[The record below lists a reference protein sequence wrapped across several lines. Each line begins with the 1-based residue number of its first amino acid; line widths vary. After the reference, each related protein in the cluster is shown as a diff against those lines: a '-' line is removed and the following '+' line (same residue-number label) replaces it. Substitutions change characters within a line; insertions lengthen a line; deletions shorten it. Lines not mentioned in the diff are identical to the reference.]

1 MAGYEDTRDPYE
13 RIAADL
19 RSKIMSG
26 VYLPDADLPTT
37 AEFREEYKAAPATV
51 QKALDMLKTEGWIVG
66 GRGARRKVRP
76 TQIRII
82 TAGAYF
88 DPKVTGYSYD
98 ILEVG
103 ERTPGGDVGEALGG
117 TAAVLR
123 HRIMRDSTGPLEV
136 DWSYYPSEFASN
148 TRLAQPGRINGGA
161 GSVLQELGLPE
172 RRFEDVVT
180 ARGATDYEAR
190 HLLMPPGVPVLR
202 ILRKAYSENDRL
214 VGVTVLV
221 KAAHLL
227 AQRYIQ
233 DS

>member
-1 MAGYEDTRDPYE
+1 MTGYEDTRDPYE

-26 VYLPDADLPTT
+26 VYLPDADLPST
-37 AEFREEYKAAPATV
+37 AEFREAYKAAPATV
-51 QKALDMLKTEGWIVG
+51 QKALDVLKAEGWIIG

-76 TQIRII
+76 TQIRVI
-82 TAGAYF
+82 TAGSYF

-103 ERTPGGDVGEALGG
+103 GRTPDGDVGEALGG
-117 TAAVLR
+117 EAAVLR
-123 HRIMRDSTGPLEV
+123 HRIMKDATGPLEV
-136 DWSYYPSEFASN
+136 DWSYYPANFASG
-148 TRLAQPGRINGGA
+148 TQLAQPGRIKGGA
-161 GSVLQELGLPE
+161 GRVLQELGLPE
-172 RRFEDVVT
+172 RRFEDIVT
-180 ARGATDYEAR
+180 ARGATDYEAA

-202 ILRKAYSENDRL
+202 ILRKTHSDNGRL
-214 VGVTVLV
+214 VAVTVLV

-227 AQRYIQ
+227 AQRYVQ